1 MMKLTPFDAQ
11 LLCSIM
17 LSVRNSCRLELE
29 GRLPNTPTPEQRRAE
44 YLSHCIALTEKVLQ
58 AYQQA
63 QGETL
68 KVDPKLVV

>member
-1 MMKLTPFDAQ
+1 MKLTPFDAQ

-29 GRLPNTPTPEQRRAE
+29 GRLPNTPMPDKTRAE
-44 YLSHCIALTEKVLQ
+44 YLAHCVALAEKVLQ

-63 QGETL
+63 QNDAL
-68 KVDPKLVV
+68 KVDPKLIV